1 MRIFVRTCGL
11 ILLLLVVFSRVGRA
25 SASEAPAERVV
36 LLHGFGRSGLSLWQ
50 LERFLKQAG
59 YEVINVS
66 YPSTILP
73 LDQLVEEYLPRRL
86 TERLAA
92 RGGRV
97 HFVTHS
103 MGGVLLRGY
112 LRRHPPENLGRVVML
127 APPNQGSEAADFW
140 NRSRGVRLF
149 AGPNL
154 AALGTNPESG
164 PRAAGPVQFDLGVIA
179 GTKSLPLFSKLLP
192 LEPNDGA
199 VTVVA
204 TQVAGM
210 SDFLTLPATHL
221 TVKRDRHA
229 LEQTVHFLRH
239 GHFDHCAVAQ
249 SN

>member
-1 MRIFVRTCGL
+1 MRACAWM
-11 ILLLLVVFSRVGRA
+11 LLLIMAFSRVGRA
-25 SASEAPAERVV
+25 SSSEAPAERVV
-36 LLHGFGRSGLSLWQ
+36 LLHGFGRSGLSLWR
-50 LERFLKQAG
+50 LEHFLKQAG
-59 YEVINVS
+59 YDVINVS

-73 LDQLVEEYLPRRL
+73 LDQLAEEYLPRRL
-86 TERLAA
+86 AERLAA
-92 RGGRV
+92 HDGLV

-112 LRRHPPENLGRVVML
+112 LRRHAPVNLGRVVML

-140 NRSRGVRLF
+140 GRSRGVRLF

-164 PRAAGPVQFDLGVIA
+164 PRALAPVQFDLGVIA

-192 LEPNDGA
+192 PEPNDGA

-204 TQVAGM
+204 THVAGM
-210 SDFLTLPATHL
+210 SGFLTLPATHL
-221 TVKRDRHA
+221 SLKRDRHA
-229 LEQTVHFLRH
+229 IEQTLHFLRH